1 MTAARFF
8 RKDKRKQFNERAAAE
23 AKNHI
28 EEGNTLAG
36 NFFEKGR
43 DSLNMKK
50 ILRKTLTRF
59 LLLLSVAVRLN
70 DYHILCSVKTGYNG
84 NIGISVLRYNRR
96 STLAVKEECRQE
108 TQSCQHYE
116 ADDLPDS
123 SRKARA

>member
-1 MTAARFF
+1 MKGTRQLKHEENIK
-8 RKDKRKQFNERAAAE
+8 KDNLF
-23 AKNHI
+23 
-28 EEGNTLAG
+28 
-36 NFFEKGR
+36 
-43 DSLNMKK
+43 
-50 ILRKTLTRF
+50 
-59 LLLLSVAVRLN
+59 SVVAFGCGRLN

-96 STLAVKEECRQE
+96 STLAEECRQE